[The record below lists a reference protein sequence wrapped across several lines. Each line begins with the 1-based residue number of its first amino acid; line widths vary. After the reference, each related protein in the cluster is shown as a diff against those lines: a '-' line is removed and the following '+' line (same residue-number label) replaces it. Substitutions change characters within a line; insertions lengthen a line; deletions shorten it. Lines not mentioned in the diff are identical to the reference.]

1 MSVGLTPQQQT
12 VVDALAASGRYAGEH
27 QVLDEALEL
36 LRQRDDLRER
46 LQEGVDPLDRGERRP
61 MADVFA
67 DIRRTRAASPV
78 RLPKSSESL
87 HSPP

>member
-1 MSVGLTPQQQT
+1 MSIGLTPQQQT

-46 LQEGVDPLDRGERRP
+46 LQEGIDQLNRGERRP
-61 MADVFA
+61 MEDVFA
-67 DIRRTRAASPV
+67 EIRRTRAGA
-78 RLPKSSESL
+78 
-87 HSPP
+87 